1 MKNNFPQC
9 VMASLQNG
17 MKSRFTFLTSLDLK
31 QISEA
36 DVYHIEILW
45 MIYFICVQDHFDT
58 KIIVI

>member
-1 MKNNFPQC
+1 MCDGIIAKWHEEQIH
-9 VMASLQNG
+9 L
-17 MKSRFTFLTSLDLK
+17 SLDLK

-58 KIIVI
+58 NIIVI